1 MRRVS
6 RVDPTTGELLR
17 RNAATVKPW
26 AQAVPSSHLF
36 VADLPD
42 DLVPG
47 TYTVTAKA
55 TDEFGR
61 THHAHRVLEVLG
73 SSANAPGA
81 LRYPE

>member
-1 MRRVS
+1 MS
-6 RVDPTTGELLR
+6 NVD
-17 RNAATVKPW
+17 AW
-26 AQAVPSSHLF
+26 HS
-36 VADLPD
+36 
-42 DLVPG
+42 
-47 TYTVTAKA
+47 KA